1 MHVINNTEASRFET
15 VVEGKTAVV
24 EYMDRGKM
32 IVFTH
37 TEVPKGLEGQ
47 GIASAMAKAALDFA
61 RETSKVVM
69 PLCPY
74 IAAYIRRHPEY
85 ADLVLKGYR
94 Y

>member
-1 MHVINNTEASRFET
+1 MTITNNTSASRFEAII
-15 VVEGKTAVV
+15 EGKTAVV
-24 EYMDRGKM
+24 DYMDRGKM

-37 TEVPKGLEGQ
+37 TEVPQDLEGQ
-47 GIASAMAKAALDFA
+47 GIAGKIARSALDFA
-61 RETSKVVM
+61 REKGKIVL

-85 ADLVLKGYR
+85 APLVLPGYR